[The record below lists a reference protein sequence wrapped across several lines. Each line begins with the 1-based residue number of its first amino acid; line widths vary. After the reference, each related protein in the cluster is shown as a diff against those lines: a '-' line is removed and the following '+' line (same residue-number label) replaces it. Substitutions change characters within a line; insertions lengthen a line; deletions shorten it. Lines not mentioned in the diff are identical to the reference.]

1 MKCCIKFAIM
11 KSRLPALIICVVAVC
26 IAQPLLSQNRSRDRG
41 REYLWTLQNTTI
53 QIGFNAVDDDE
64 SRIGELLNTSVWSIT
79 PFPSKISLSK
89 RIYGAYHGEISLGFS
104 HLKQLATEPKYVA
117 PFLYYFAEFNVR
129 YHFDFFARYGGVSG
143 GRRTFGRKS
152 KFNLSEMSLT
162 AYPLIGA
169 GFHHISQDY
178 NKSMPT
184 FQLGFGAQWWLKEE
198 VFALNI
204 QTIGKFGLHVAPPQR
219 IGNLIHYSAGLCF
232 YYGRVPL
239 FRALFGAKRRNP
251 YGN

>member
-1 MKCCIKFAIM
+1 MRGLKCLRKISI
-11 KSRLPALIICVVAVC
+11 PALLILFFVASAVGQ
-26 IAQPLLSQNRSRDRG
+26 ADRTRSRG

-53 QIGFNAVDDDE
+53 QIGFNAIDDDE
-64 SRIGELLNTSVWSIT
+64 SRIRELLNTSVWSIT

-89 RIYGAYHGEISLGFS
+89 KVYDSYHAEISFGFS
-104 HLKQLATEPKYVA
+104 HLKPLPVEVKFVD
-117 PFLYYFAEFNVR
+117 PFLYYFAEFNIR
-129 YHFDFFARYGGVSG
+129 YHFDFFAKYGGVSG
-143 GRRTFGRKS
+143 GRRTFGRRS

-169 GFHHISQDY
+169 GFHHISQDR
-178 NKSMPT
+178 NKSMAT
-184 FQLGFGAQWWLKEE
+184 FHLGFGAQWWLKEE

-204 QTIGKFGLHVAPPQR
+204 QTIGKFGLHVQPPAR
-219 IGNLIHYSAGLCF
+219 IGNLIHYSAGVCF

-239 FRALFGAKRRNP
+239 FRALFGPRRRNP